1 MHKMGKTGL
10 RSPLKRLQLWPWY
23 KMLVAFESEGLD
35 GLDTAHPLFS
45 RRAICEDGVS
55 IVAKRRDLLIYSTQL
70 GSVAVGTAFLEV
82 ISLRVKNDAATPL
95 VGLLNNERSNRS
107 TKMILLGSVLQSWF

>member
-23 KMLVAFESEGLD
+23 KMLVALESEGLG

-45 RRAICEDGVS
+45 RRAICVDGVS